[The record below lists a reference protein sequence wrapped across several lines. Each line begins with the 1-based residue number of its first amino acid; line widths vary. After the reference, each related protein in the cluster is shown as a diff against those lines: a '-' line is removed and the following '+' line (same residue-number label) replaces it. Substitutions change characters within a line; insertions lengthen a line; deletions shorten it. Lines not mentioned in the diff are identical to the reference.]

1 MNEKPITGRT
11 NGTNASTKRVGSIE
25 GMARTDGA
33 DFGRFRAIEATQF
46 SGGRVTAGK

>member
-11 NGTNASTKRVGSIE
+11 NGTKASAERVGSIE

-33 DFGRFRAIEATQF
+33 DFGRFRAIATQF